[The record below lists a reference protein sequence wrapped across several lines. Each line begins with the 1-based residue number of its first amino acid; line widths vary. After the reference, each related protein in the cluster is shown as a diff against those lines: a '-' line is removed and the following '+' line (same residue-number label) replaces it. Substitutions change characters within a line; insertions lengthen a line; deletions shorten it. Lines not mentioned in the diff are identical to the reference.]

1 MLSDPTNRETIRR
14 GTDHMTTETCFPIK
28 VAHGHVSDLLEKAV
42 DYIFVPSV
50 VNMGH
55 EAPGIVHSYVCPLV
69 QSIPYQLKAA
79 FMDRA
84 GGERPLLAP
93 IFHFERGRRHVSA
106 RLRELARRFDCS
118 GARADRAIRE
128 GWAALE
134 RFLDACR
141 RRGQEVLEG
150 LGQDEIALVIISRS
164 YNGCDPGT
172 NLAIPDK
179 LRDLGVV
186 SIPLD
191 FLPLELRSI
200 QDDFPHMYWK
210 YGQKILAAARYIA
223 QRPNLHAVYVTN
235 FRCGPDSFIS
245 KFFDRVLGK
254 PYLTLEIDEHSADV
268 GVITRCEAFLD
279 SIRSASRRR
288 TQKRPRGEDL
298 FFDIR
303 KRSGNLKVYIPHMDD
318 HGLMM
323 QSVLRASGVAAEAL
337 PVSDTE
343 SMRVGRLFTTGK
355 ECFPCILTTGDIVK
369 KTRCADFDRTC
380 AGFFMPQASGPC
392 RFGQYHKFHRM
403 VLDEIGL
410 EDVPMV
416 LLDQTQQFSRHIKSF
431 GPRFYSTCW
440 ELLVIVDAMQK
451 MVREIRPYELNR
463 GHTDRLYRQCLLEL
477 AEVAEHRGD
486 HVAEAAHIRRRI
498 EQVPVDRSEARPL
511 VGIIG
516 EIYVRSNEFAN
527 NFLVRR
533 LEALGAEVA
542 LPPLQE
548 WINYVAAGRREIAL
562 EKGRPLALGREWLLE
577 LCARWIEWRI
587 SRIFR
592 GAIRHMPRESR
603 ISEVLR
609 MGCRY
614 LHPTVKGEAVLSVG
628 RAVEYAHLGFDGI
641 VNVAPFGCMPGAIVN
656 SLLERFRQ
664 DYGLPVLKLEFDGVE
679 QPSEQT
685 ALEAFVHQ
693 ARQHMLSRQCEPPHI
708 RRLPQATAPCAAART

>member
-1 MLSDPTNRETIRR
+1 ME
-14 GTDHMTTETCFPIK
+14 
-28 VAHGHVSDLLEKAV
+28 
-42 DYIFVPSV
+42 
-50 VNMGH
+50 H

-69 QSIPYQLKAA
+69 QSLPYQLRAA
-79 FMDRA
+79 FVDKEQA
-84 GGERPLLAP
+84 ADLPLLAP

-106 RLRELARRFDCS
+106 KLRELARRFDSS
-118 GARADRAIRE
+118 GARADKAIRE
-128 GWAALE
+128 AWAALD
-134 RFLDACR
+134 RFRDTCR
-141 RRGQEVLEG
+141 RRGEEVLDRLAE
-150 LGQDEIALVIISRS
+150 DEIALVIISRS

-179 LRDLGVV
+179 LRDLGVLA
-186 SIPLD
+186 IPLD
-191 FLPLELRSI
+191 FLPLDLRTV
-200 QDDFPHMYWK
+200 QDEFPHMYWK
-210 YGQKILAAARYIA
+210 YGQSILAAARHIA
-223 QRPNLHAVYVTN
+223 QHPNLHAVYVTN

-279 SIRSASRRR
+279 SIRSAGRRR
-288 TQKRPRGEDL
+288 LHKRARGEDL

-323 QSVLRASGVAAEAL
+323 QSVLRANGVSAEAL

-343 SMRVGRLFTTGK
+343 SMLIGRRFTTGK

-369 KTRCADFDRTC
+369 KTQCKDFDRRC

-416 LLDQTQQFSRHIKSF
+416 VLDQTRQFSRQVKSF

-440 ELLVIVDAMQK
+440 ELLVIVDSMQK
-451 MVREIRPYELNR
+451 MVRETRSCEVNR
-463 GHTDRLYRQCLLEL
+463 GETDRVYRQCLREL
-477 AEVAEHRGD
+477 AEVAERKGD
-486 HVAEAAHIRRRI
+486 HMSKAAEIRRRL
-498 EQVPVDRSEARPL
+498 EQIPADRSDPRPL
-511 VGIIG
+511 IGVIG

-527 NFLVRR
+527 NFLARR
-533 LEALGAEVA
+533 LEGLGAEVA

-548 WINYVAAGRREIAL
+548 WINYIAAGRREIAVQN
-562 EKGRPLALGREWLLE
+562 RQPLALAKEWLLE
-577 LCARWIEWRI
+577 LGMRWIEWRT
-587 SRIFR
+587 SRFFR

-603 ISEVLR
+603 ISQVLR
-609 MGCRY
+609 LGSLY
-614 LHPTVKGEAVLSVG
+614 LHPTIKGEAVLSVG
-628 RAVEYAHLGFDGI
+628 RAVEYAHGGFDGV

-664 DYGLPVLKLEFDGVE
+664 DYGVPVLKLEFDGQE

-693 ARQHMLSRQCEPPHI
+693 AREHMLSRLGQ
-708 RRLPQATAPCAAART
+708 ARTIRGPALEHPACASPRT